1 MKNTIDLQSTYL
13 KIVLQILQKHLPPKA
28 TVSLFGSRA
37 TGKAKKFSD
46 IDLVVQAENPIS
58 NEILVTLANDFE
70 ESDLPYKVDIVDW
83 TTIDKSFQER
93 IKNDTILIFPP
104 INPEKTM

>member
-46 IDLVVQAENPIS
+46 IDLVIEAEKPIS
-58 NEILVTLANDFE
+58 NEILVALANDFE

-83 TTIDKSFQER
+83 ATIDNAFQDR
-93 IKNDTILIFPP
+93 IKNDKILIFPP
-104 INPEKTM
+104 INPAKIL